1 MTLTVTLI
9 IIIIIS
15 ALFLTLS
22 YKRLM
27 TPKSDFDEFFL
38 PAGFTIYALI
48 FLFCVVVLILELT
61 ETIKPI

>member
-1 MTLTVTLI
+1 
-9 IIIIIS
+9 
-15 ALFLTLS
+15 
-22 YKRLM
+22 M